1 MTKQAGGSMRRI
13 YGGMAALFFLTG
25 CAADANDGYRKVLDA
40 YLGKPE
46 STLTASLGTPESI
59 YSGDGGYR
67 YLSYPNQ
74 KKTDTPAT
82 PAIYVTSCRFNICTS
97 TTTGRVPD
105 GERECSA
112 DVPAAESAAWR
123 RTGGT
128 T

>member
-1 MTKQAGGSMRRI
+1 MRRI
-13 YGGMAALFFLTG
+13 YGGMAALFFLAG

-97 TTTGRVPD
+97 TTTEG
-105 GERECSA
+105 G
-112 DVPAAESAAWR
+112 PATPLDTKCHTIFLVVGDNVTNYSYDPNCR
-123 RTGGT
+123 
-128 T
+128 

>member
-1 MTKQAGGSMRRI
+1 MRRI
-13 YGGMAALFFLTG
+13 YGGMAALFFLAG

-46 STLTASLGTPESI
+46 STLTAGLGTPESI

-74 KKTDTPAT
+74 KKADTPAT

-97 TTTGRVPD
+97 TTTEG
-105 GERECSA
+105 A
-112 DVPAAESAAWR
+112 PAIPLDTKCHTIFLVVGDNVTNYSYDPNCR
-123 RTGGT
+123 
-128 T
+128 

>member
-1 MTKQAGGSMRRI
+1 MRRI

-97 TTTGRVPD
+97 TTTEG
-105 GERECSA
+105 G
-112 DVPAAESAAWR
+112 PATPLDTKCHTIFLVVGDNVTNYSYDPNCR
-123 RTGGT
+123 
-128 T
+128 